1 MRHIDLIVIH
11 CSATQQG
18 VDVDVKTIDKWH
30 RNRGFAGVGYNYI
43 IRLDGTIEMGRDI
56 NRAGAHAKGYNSNS
70 IGICYVGGLD
80 SKDKPKDTRTKQ
92 QKQALRNI
100 VTTLKSIYGDL
111 DVVGHR
117 DLSADLN
124 GDGVITPGE
133 WMKSCPCYNVKDE
146 IY

>member
-11 CSATQQG
+11 CSATQHG
-18 VDVDVKTIDKWH
+18 VDVDVRMIDKWH
-30 RNRGFAGVGYNYI
+30 RNRGFAGVGYHYV
-43 IRLDGTIEMGRDI
+43 IRLDGTIERGRDI